1 VKRPRKL
8 SGQTLAVLRALAERP
23 DHWLYGLEIAERTK
37 LKSGSLYP
45 ILIRLS
51 ERGLLEAQWR
61 EPAAPGRPPRHAYRI
76 VPAGLRALAEAC
88 QEERSAVVRESLA

>member
-23 DHWLYGLEIAERTK
+23 DDWLYGLEIAERTK

-76 VPAGLRALAEAC
+76 APAGLRALAEAR
-88 QEERSAVVRESLA
+88 QDGRSAAVRESLA